1 MGKHLTRI
9 KTGFLL
15 GLLAIASV
23 FFFPDSVFAIL
34 FGILVSLAFWE
45 WTMLISI
52 RPVIHK
58 VILLILFWILVLV
71 MRRHPIGALQLT
83 LLWWIIATM
92 IIFVPQDK
100 LKFIKNKFLQFLIA
114 VIVLGPLWVSVD
126 LLHQTNRLLLF
137 YPIMLVCFA
146 DTAAYFVG
154 SHWGKHKLLPQVS
167 PKKSVEGLIGGL
179 IVGSIAGLSVI
190 AFVPHI
196 TIMKLLGWFVF
207 GIFLIFVSVGG
218 DLFESLMKRI
228 FDAKDSGSLLPGHG
242 GFLDRLDSLAASFPI
257 YVLILLTMGIISH

>member
-1 MGKHLTRI
+1 MQKHLTRI
-9 KTGFLL
+9 KTGLLL

-23 FFFPDSVFAIL
+23 FYFPNELFAIL

-45 WTMLISI
+45 WTILIS
-52 RPVIHK
+52 VKQVVHK
-58 VILLILFWILVLV
+58 IILLILFWICLLV
-71 MRRHPIGALQLT
+71 MRKHVTGTLQLT

-92 IIFVPQDK
+92 LIFVPQEK
-100 LKFIKNKFLQFLIA
+100 LKLIKNKILQFFIA
-114 VIVLGPLWVSVD
+114 LIVLGPLWLAVVV
-126 LLHQTNRLLLF
+126 LHEQNRLLLF

-167 PKKSVEGLIGGL
+167 PKKSIEGLIGGL
-179 IVGSIAGLSVI
+179 IIGSIAGLSVI
-190 AFVPHI
+190 SFLPHM
-196 TIMKLLGWFVF
+196 TLMRFLGWFVF

-218 DLFESLMKRI
+218 DFFESLMKRI

-257 YVLILLTMGIISH
+257 YVLILVTMGIIS